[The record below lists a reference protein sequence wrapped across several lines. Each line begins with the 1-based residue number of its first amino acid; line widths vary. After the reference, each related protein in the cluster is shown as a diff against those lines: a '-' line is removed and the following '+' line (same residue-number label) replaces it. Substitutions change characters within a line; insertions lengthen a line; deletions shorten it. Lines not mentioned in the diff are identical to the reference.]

1 MSSFTNLE
9 ISVQMSFLLGADLPS
24 DDSDSDYEEESVSD
38 SGDESPSASK
48 RLQRGDKNGNVTNAI
63 REAKIDRIFNEMQD
77 ESVNAGRPAETFIVG
92 GEFWDLLSK
101 PCEAPPKDTSLDKVM
116 FQIGQLSNI
125 VDEST
130 DFSKYKN
137 RSKSSQIPSV
147 SSLIASVDNQ
157 FIEISEEATFAG
169 KTVVLTRK
177 VPATSVEAKRWLKKQ
192 ETKPVKLETAAPLD
206 SYLDSFVNAKR
217 ARTVNSME
225 KSAGDWS
232 QFKDERNL
240 QESLELERRKG
251 YLDRQAFLSKVD
263 ATETEKA
270 REIKR
275 ARLLE

>member
-1 MSSFTNLE
+1 M
-9 ISVQMSFLLGADLPS
+9 QMSFLLGADLPS

-38 SGDESPSASK
+38 SGDESPSVSK
-48 RLQRGDKNGNVTNAI
+48 RMQRGDKNGNVTNAI

-101 PCEAPPKDTSLDKVM
+101 PCEAPPKDSSLDKVM
-116 FQIGQLSNI
+116 FQIGQLSNT